1 MAISL
6 NEQTN
11 QLEQPVSITE
21 AEEKK
26 PQSPRHQKKD
36 KKLNLSFFDNIFSRV
51 TVKEKIFFVQQIGIM
66 VQTGISLSVAL
77 KTLSEQTTNK
87 KFKEILADLQITV
100 ERGNL
105 LSLGLERHKKVFGEL
120 FVNMVKA
127 GESSGKLEEVLK
139 QLFTQMKKDNEIV
152 SKVKSAMIYP
162 CIVLIAMGG
171 VAIMVMVYVIP
182 KLTSIFTEM
191 NAKLPLATTILIALS
206 NFTVK
211 YGILLLILL
220 VILVILF
227 KKIISTQKGRFVYHA
242 ILLKTPIMGGI
253 LQEINLARFCRTL
266 SSLLKTDIA
275 IIKSFEITA
284 NVLGNELYKQALLDG
299 KELIKKG
306 KNVHDSLEAY
316 THLFPPVVMQM
327 VSVGEETGSLDT
339 ILEQSASFYEDEVD
353 QTMKN
358 LTSIIEPVLILFL
371 GVGVAAMAIA
381 IIMPMYNLGQQI

>member
-26 PQSPRHQKKD
+26 PQSPEDQKKD

-358 LTSIIEPVLILFL
+358 LPSIIEPVLILFL